1 MRILNSYFVPV
12 TFTFFY
18 FYDGTPFRII
28 SIVIHSSGVVCLT
41 RVSQRCVCAIEVFF
55 RVVGCSGGALS
66 RFALQRIPEVFG
78 SIAALKALSSL
89 KSEHVQKPAGGTLIK
104 HDLTHLKPII
114 FIRTGVVP
122 SFFVHARDVDKI
134 GQLNGKNQ

>member
-1 MRILNSYFVPV
+1 MTVPLSELSV
-12 TFTFFY
+12 LLLE
-18 FYDGTPFRII
+18 
-28 SIVIHSSGVVCLT
+28 SSGVVCLT

-104 HDLTHLKPII
+104 T
-114 FIRTGVVP
+114 
-122 SFFVHARDVDKI
+122 
-134 GQLNGKNQ
+134 